1 MARQLRDVTS
11 QTMKMA
17 ERAVAVSRT
26 RVAYSRRLTLECAS
40 WRQIQSEFAAAPHPW
55 IACCS
60 YCGAVRTRSGE
71 WVAIAA
77 AVLDSVQHSAS
88 LDVTHGICPPCLSR
102 LAVP

>member
-26 RVAYSRRLTLECAS
+26 RVAYSRGLTLECAS
-40 WRQIQSEFAAAPHPW
+40 WRQIQSELAVAPHPW

-60 YCGAVRTRSGE
+60 YCGEVRTNSGE
-71 WVAIAA
+71 WIAMA
-77 AVLDSVQHSAS
+77 AKVLDSVQHSTR
-88 LDVTHGICPPCLSR
+88 LDVTHGICPTCFSR
-102 LAVP
+102 VAAP